1 MALSEKELFERD
13 AKRDIGEE
21 LLQAI
26 QNVKAGKV
34 GRTFSVAVP
43 PIVEAR
49 QKAGFS
55 QSEFARI
62 LGVSVR
68 TLQGWEQGRRT
79 PSGAARSLIKIAG
92 AKPEL
97 LKEALSA

>member
-1 MALSEKELFERD
+1 MALSEKELLERD

-26 QNVKAGKV
+26 QDVKGGKV
-34 GRTFSVAVP
+34 GRVFAVAVP

-55 QSEFARI
+55 QAEFAKI

-79 PSGAARSLIKIAG
+79 PSGAARSLIKIAR